1 MATTKDDK
9 RHKGNRADNLWLVA
23 RHDFRQPVQSLE
35 LLASAMASARTD
47 DVRRECAVRTAE
59 LAAALRAM
67 VGGLTLAS
75 SLEAGELSPALQ
87 AVPLAGAVRSA
98 IEAIGGHADQIEA
111 RALDGLAH
119 ADPALLATALEGL
132 LLYAVKFSA
141 MRPVSVAAKH
151 LKRVSAIEIGFEGR
165 HPRTA
170 LSAMAF
176 IELPP
181 AAEGERPAVGLGPA
195 LLVRMAAVLGW
206 RLELA
211 AASDTAARVVLTLK
225 GPPRA

>member
-1 MATTKDDK
+1 MATTKVDK
-9 RHKGNRADNLWLVA
+9 RRRGNSADHIWLVA

-35 LLASAMASARTD
+35 LLASARTD
-47 DVRRECAVRTAE
+47 DVRRQCAERTAE

-67 VGGLTLAS
+67 VGGLTLVS
-75 SLEAGELSPALQ
+75 SLEAGEVSSAPES
-87 AVPLAGAVRSA
+87 VMLAGAVKAA
-98 IEAIGGHADQIEA
+98 IEAIGGHGAQIET
-111 RALDGLAH
+111 RALDGRAH

-141 MRPVSVAAKH
+141 AMPVYVAARS
-151 LKRVSAIEIGFEGR
+151 LKREAVVEIGFEGR

-181 AAEGERPAVGLGPA
+181 AAVGACPAVGLGPA
-195 LLVRMAAVLGW
+195 LLVRVAAILGW
-206 RLELA
+206 RLELGA
-211 AASDTAARVVLTLK
+211 TSDQSARVLLK
-225 GPPRA
+225 LKSPPRA